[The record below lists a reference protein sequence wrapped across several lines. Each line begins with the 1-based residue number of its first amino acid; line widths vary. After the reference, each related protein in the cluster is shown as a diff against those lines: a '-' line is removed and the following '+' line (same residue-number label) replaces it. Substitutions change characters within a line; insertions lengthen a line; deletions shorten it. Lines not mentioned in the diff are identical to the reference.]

1 VAAVRESLWTAGWG
15 GQQQGSAAWLRIW
28 LLDLSVLEGGERAAL
43 LVSASNQNDQVSQVQ
58 MTWQL
63 FCGSSVLLSVH
74 MSVFITRHVKD
85 LS

>member
-43 LVSASNQNDQVSQVQ
+43 LVAASNQNDQVSQV
-58 MTWQL
+58 
-63 FCGSSVLLSVH
+63 
-74 MSVFITRHVKD
+74 
-85 LS
+85 